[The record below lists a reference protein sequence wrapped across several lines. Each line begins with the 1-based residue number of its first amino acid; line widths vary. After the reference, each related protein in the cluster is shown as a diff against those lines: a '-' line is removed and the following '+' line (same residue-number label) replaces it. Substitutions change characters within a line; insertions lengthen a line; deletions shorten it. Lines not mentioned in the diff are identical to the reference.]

1 MNRKVLGC
9 LAAGV
14 LALSGCGE
22 AAPTTTPTE
31 IPAPPTTAAA
41 PATPTV
47 AAAEVNFSDPVSV
60 VEAVFAATQS
70 EDYSSLADLCDPQKQ
85 NDIDTQKICDLATDE
100 TDRVEFIAAFG
111 KGKVAGPANI
121 TTEGNDQIAEV
132 PVLFGPDGDEEE
144 TFKLVQRDGK
154 WYLFG
159 L

>member
-1 MNRKVLGC
+1 MNRKFLGC

-22 AAPTTTPTE
+22 AAPTTTPTS
-31 IPAPPTTAAA
+31 IPATATSETAA
-41 PATPTV
+41 V
-47 AAAEVNFSDPVSV
+47 EVNFSDPVSV

-70 EDYSSLADLCDPQKQ
+70 EDYSSLAGLCDPQKQ

-100 TDRVEFIAAFG
+100 TDRVEFIAAFA
-111 KGKVAGPANI
+111 KGKVAGPAAI
-121 TTEGNDQIAEV
+121 TTEGSDQIAEV